1 MFKIKYTQLISY
13 TKIFKKFLFNDNT
26 RTNDMILSFFYN
38 FFNKKTKYFY
48 EDNSNN

>member
-1 MFKIKYTQLISY
+1 MFNKMYTTYLLQHENIKN
-13 TKIFKKFLFNDNT
+13 FLFNDNT